1 MDIETRLRRIEDR
14 IAIEAAIHA
23 YAFHFDRAE
32 PEAVAD
38 LFTEDAVIDYGPDF
52 PAMQGRAV
60 FLPAIARGLAELF
73 AATSHHVSNIA
84 VTFEGED
91 RARTVAYLYAWHRYR
106 DGRPDSE
113 LWAQY
118 HHAFVRTPAGWK
130 IAHLVLKA
138 AGMKDFHRARMHPIG
153 RR

>member
-14 IAIEAAIHA
+14 EAIIAAIHA
-23 YAFHFDRAE
+23 YAYHFDRNE
-32 PEAVAD
+32 PEAVAA
-38 LFTEDAVIDYGPDF
+38 LFTDDAVIDYGPEMS
-52 PAMQGRAV
+52 MQGKSV
-60 FLPAIARGLAELF
+60 FAPAIARGLAERF
-73 AATSHHVSNIA
+73 AATSHHVSNIT

-106 DGRPDSE
+106 SGAPDGE

-118 HHAFVRTPAGWK
+118 HHDFVRTGEGWR
-130 IAHLVLKA
+130 IARLVLRA
-138 AGMKDFHRARMHPIG
+138 AGMKDFHRAVMHPLG